1 MELKDYVELL
11 ETVPATQLV
20 MTLSFIMFLYFTMYG
35 VFGDDPPIFKKKNL
49 TESSRRLSRI
59 YGMGALGVFLLSLL
73 LPLLYQYAFASI
85 GFFVDGRE
93 IDLANDDVE
102 VVFIDKEGE
111 VLGGSFEVRI
121 ARWHNMVEL
130 PNHGGGFSVY
140 QGDLELWGT
149 YLTKSQRIDEGGSV
163 GPLQVSAEHGKVY
176 GPLTLVDQSG
186 RTIFRLPINDEA
198 DVIVPD
204 GGKVEI
210 TNTKIHYH
218 KSEVPKSIYIG
229 PELDLV
235 RFTTGDD
242 EFFKENLDRTAVTCR
257 HIDDKY
263 KGAKTSSGIVY
274 DPSDLV
280 ATSKYYPEGTIIEV
294 EVPFLETNPVKVEIV
309 GHNRTGRCVLS
320 SGTFARLNRDP
331 GNMKATVRIVDYRY
345 KWERGL
351 DVGR

>member
-1 MELKDYVELL
+1 MDLKDYVELL

-59 YGMGALGVFLLSLL
+59 YGMGAPGVFFLSLL

-102 VVFIDKEGE
+102 VVFIDKEGK

-130 PNHGGGFSVY
+130 PNHGDGFSVY
-140 QGDLELWGT
+140 QGELELWGT

-176 GPLTLVDQSG
+176 GPLTLVDQSE

-204 GGKVEI
+204 LGKVEI

-218 KSEVPKSIYIG
+218 KSQVPTSIYIG
-229 PELDLV
+229 PKLDLG
-235 RFTTGDD
+235 RFTTGRD
-242 EFFKENLDRTAVTCR
+242 EFFKENLDQTVEICH
-257 HIDDKY
+257 HISDDF
-263 KGAKTSSGIVY
+263 KGEETSSGIVY
-274 DPSDLV
+274 DPSTLV
-280 ATSKYYPEGTIIEV
+280 ATSGHYPEGTIIEIGIPFSDTTV
-294 EVPFLETNPVKVEIV
+294 EVRIV
-309 GHNRTGRCVLS
+309 GRNPERCALS
-320 SGTFARLNRDP
+320 SGTFEKLKRRG
-331 GNMKATVRIVDYRY
+331 GNIKVTARIVDYIY
-345 KWERGL
+345 KQARRL